1 MCEEY
6 DSTIF
11 LPTNTTNIITTT
23 NIDYI
28 YDRWKQNIVK
38 NRLFKKEKK
47 RMKSW
52 MTDSTLLIIEEKR
65 RLALRRDTSLEDRE
79 NYRIICRRV
88 KKAVA
93 KDKHTHMISIIDEL
107 NIYMKQCNLH
117 GVFRIIKKRLCV
129 PERAIKIPPIKDST
143 GCVID
148 NIIKQLHMWVN
159 YFDDLF
165 NPSQAP
171 PLLQPTTM

>member
-1 MCEEY
+1 LCEEY

-11 LPTNTTNIITTT
+11 LPTNTTNITT
-23 NIDYI
+23 NNLDYI

-65 RLALRRDTSLEDRE
+65 RLASRRDTSLEDRE

-93 KDKHTHMISIIDEL
+93 KDKHAHMLSMIDEL
-107 NIYMKQCNLH
+107 NTCMKRSNLH
-117 GVFRIIKKRLCV
+117 GVFSIIKK
-129 PERAIKIPPIKDST
+129 KIVCTRK
-143 GCVID
+143 G
-148 NIIKQLHMWVN
+148 
-159 YFDDLF
+159 Y
-165 NPSQAP
+165 
-171 PLLQPTTM
+171 